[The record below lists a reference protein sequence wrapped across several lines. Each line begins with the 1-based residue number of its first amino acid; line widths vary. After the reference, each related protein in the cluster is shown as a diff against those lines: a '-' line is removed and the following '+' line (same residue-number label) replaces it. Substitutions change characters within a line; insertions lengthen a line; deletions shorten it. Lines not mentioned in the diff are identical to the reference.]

1 MEFKFRKNPV
11 TIGQNYFSFSPLGG
25 TVVPNLPKG
34 KLGNNCVRQSQ
45 KLLYIC
51 FKYCNICIR
60 SAMCKIEIWNGQT
73 KVDIEALAIVRSF

>member
-1 MEFKFRKNPV
+1 MGLFKILSQKV
-11 TIGQNYFSFSPLGG
+11 TETRPKVLLWHLSIKKIVAIGQNYFLFSPLGG

-51 FKYCNICIR
+51 FRHYNI
-60 SAMCKIEIWNGQT
+60 SD
-73 KVDIEALAIVRSF
+73 V